1 NHLFNLSS
9 LSRPASSSRIPAN
22 FSRTPAGFSRTPASF
37 SPRSDGV
44 SLMPRKSANEVA
56 IESVAVGV
64 VSFNHDRPDPP
75 AGMPEVE
82 AAIWRA
88 VVSAMRPGWFS
99 RETHEQLARYCYA
112 MVEAARLEA
121 EIVRVGVGSPDYD
134 QLSKRRNATAASAL
148 SYARALRI
156 TPHSNK

>member
-1 NHLFNLSS
+1 
-9 LSRPASSSRIPAN
+9 
-22 FSRTPAGFSRTPASF
+22 
-37 SPRSDGV
+37 
-44 SLMPRKSANEVA
+44 MPRKSANEVA

-75 AGMPEVE
+75 ADMPEAQ

-99 RETHEQLARYCYA
+99 RETHEQLARYCHA
-112 MVEAARLEA
+112 MVECARLEA
-121 EIVRVGVGSPDYD
+121 ELVRIGVESEDYGRM
-134 QLSKRRNATAASAL
+134 SKRRNATAASAL

-156 TPHSNK
+156 TPHSNKYNLVKGRDPGRSLYRRPWEGDGDANELRKPWEDS

>member
-1 NHLFNLSS
+1 
-9 LSRPASSSRIPAN
+9 
-22 FSRTPAGFSRTPASF
+22 
-37 SPRSDGV
+37 
-44 SLMPRKSANEVA
+44 MPRKSANQVA

-75 AGMPEVE
+75 ADMPE
-82 AAIWRA
+82 AQGAIWRA

-99 RETHEQLARYCYA
+99 RETHDQLARYCHA
-112 MVEAARLEA
+112 MVECARLEA
-121 EIVRVGVGSPDYD
+121 ELVRIGVKSEDYD

-156 TPHSNK
+156 TPHSNKYNLVKGRDPGRSLYRRPWEGDGDGDANELRKPWEDS

>member
-1 NHLFNLSS
+1 
-9 LSRPASSSRIPAN
+9 
-22 FSRTPAGFSRTPASF
+22 
-37 SPRSDGV
+37 
-44 SLMPRKSANEVA
+44 MPRKSANEVA

-75 AGMPEVE
+75 ADMPEAQ

-99 RETHEQLARYCYA
+99 RETHDQLARYCHA
-112 MVEAARLEA
+112 MVECARLEA
-121 EIVRVGVGSPDYD
+121 ELVRIGVESEDYGRM
-134 QLSKRRNATAASAL
+134 SKRRNATAASAL

-156 TPHSNK
+156 TPHSNRENKLDGRDAGRSLHPRPWELDDASVPRRPWED

>member
-1 NHLFNLSS
+1 
-9 LSRPASSSRIPAN
+9 
-22 FSRTPAGFSRTPASF
+22 
-37 SPRSDGV
+37 
-44 SLMPRKSANEVA
+44 
-56 IESVAVGV
+56 
-64 VSFNHDRPDPP
+64 
-75 AGMPEVE
+75 MPEVQ

-121 EIVRVGVGSPDYD
+121 EIVRAGVGSPDYD

-156 TPHSNK
+156 TPHSNKYNLKTGRDPAARSLSPRPWEQRGDGGDEPRRRPWEVDA

>member
-1 NHLFNLSS
+1 
-9 LSRPASSSRIPAN
+9 
-22 FSRTPAGFSRTPASF
+22 
-37 SPRSDGV
+37 
-44 SLMPRKSANEVA
+44 MPRKSANEVA

-75 AGMPEVE
+75 ADTPEVQ

-99 RETHEQLARYCYA
+99 RETHDQLARYCHA
-112 MVEAARLEA
+112 MVECARLEA
-121 EIVRVGVGSPDYD
+121 ELVRIGVESEDYGRM
-134 QLSKRRNATAASAL
+134 SKRRNATAASAL

-156 TPHSNK
+156 TPHSNKYNLVKGRDPGRSLYRRPWEGDGDGDANELRKPWEDS

>member
-1 NHLFNLSS
+1 
-9 LSRPASSSRIPAN
+9 
-22 FSRTPAGFSRTPASF
+22 
-37 SPRSDGV
+37 
-44 SLMPRKSANEVA
+44 MPRKSANEVA

-75 AGMPEVE
+75 ADMPEAQ

-99 RETHEQLARYCYA
+99 RETHDQLARYCHA
-112 MVEAARLEA
+112 MVECARLEA
-121 EIVRVGVGSPDYD
+121 ELVRIGVESEDYGRM
-134 QLSKRRNATAASAL
+134 SKRRNATAASAL

-156 TPHSNK
+156 TPHSNKYNLVKGRDPGRSLFRRPWEGGDGGELRKPWEDS

>member
-1 NHLFNLSS
+1 
-9 LSRPASSSRIPAN
+9 
-22 FSRTPAGFSRTPASF
+22 
-37 SPRSDGV
+37 
-44 SLMPRKSANEVA
+44 
-56 IESVAVGV
+56 
-64 VSFNHDRPDPP
+64 
-75 AGMPEVE
+75 MPEVQ

-121 EIVRVGVGSPDYD
+121 EIVRAGVGSPDYD

-156 TPHSNK
+156 TPHSNKYNLKSAHDPGRSLYPKPWERGDDDNDDGGERRRPWEAD

>member
-1 NHLFNLSS
+1 
-9 LSRPASSSRIPAN
+9 
-22 FSRTPAGFSRTPASF
+22 
-37 SPRSDGV
+37 
-44 SLMPRKSANEVA
+44 MPRKSANEVA

-75 AGMPEVE
+75 ADMSEAQ

-99 RETHEQLARYCYA
+99 RETHDQLARYCHA
-112 MVEAARLEA
+112 MVECARLEA
-121 EIVRVGVGSPDYD
+121 ELVRIGVESEDYGRM
-134 QLSKRRNATAASAL
+134 SKRRNATAASAL

-156 TPHSNK
+156 TPHSNKYNLVKGRDPGRSLYRRPWEGDGDANELRKPWEDS

>member
-1 NHLFNLSS
+1 
-9 LSRPASSSRIPAN
+9 
-22 FSRTPAGFSRTPASF
+22 
-37 SPRSDGV
+37 
-44 SLMPRKSANEVA
+44 MPRKSANQVA

-75 AGMPEVE
+75 ADMSEAQ

-99 RETHEQLARYCYA
+99 RETHDQLARYCHA
-112 MVEAARLEA
+112 MVECARLEA
-121 EIVRVGVGSPDYD
+121 ELVRIGVESEDYGRM
-134 QLSKRRNATAASAL
+134 SKRRNATAASAL

-156 TPHSNK
+156 TPHSNKYNLVKGRDPGRSLYRRPWEGDGDANELRKPWEDS